1 MFLKVLR
8 FFLILLFFYLLSPI
22 VLGAFSSDV
31 CCKEVGKVRDEVMG
45 DGLQVDADSFRLYIP
60 AIGLT
65 EYVQEGRGYERGL
78 KDSLWHLPY
87 TPAPDAGGNTVIVGH
102 SINYGSIIPPPFFY
116 LNRVEIG
123 DIIKVEYGGELFMY
137 EIYEKIVVGSKEVD
151 YEKSSEGQHIITLYT
166 CTPILNPV
174 NRLVVI
180 GRVVSID

>member
-1 MFLKVLR
+1 MPF
-8 FFLILLFFYLLSPI
+8 I
-22 VLGAFSSDV
+22 VGYFSLDT
-31 CCKEVGKVRDEVMG
+31 EVGKI
-45 DGLQVDADSFRLYIP
+45 DGVSDIDISQVNADAFLISIP

-87 TPAPDAGGNTVIVGH
+87 TPTPESGGNTVIVGH
-102 SINYGSIIPPPFFY
+102 SINYGNIVPPPFFY

-123 DIIKVEYGGELFMY
+123 DIIKVEYGGELFNY
-137 EIYEKIVVGSKEVD
+137 EIYKKIVVGSKEVE
-151 YEKSSEGQHIITLYT
+151 YEKSSEGEHIITLYT